1 MLTCLTPKQVFFTPK
16 QVSFCASAPRRFSG
30 NSFWICDAKGVCLQL
45 VSLTRPEV
53 ISGHHTSARW
63 CRILFTLSPNPS
75 PNRKTA
81 QRLRFPGAQS
91 NKGIQ
96 RSWYYDI
103 NDVLLLKSE
112 NITLENSQLFITFK
126 ILVFLNKFVHR
137 VKLSHKTYENM

>member
-1 MLTCLTPKQVFFTPK
+1 MFYAKAGVFLRQSRFPFVLLLLG
-16 QVSFCASAPRRFSG
+16 VSAETASGFVMQNEFAF
-30 NSFWICDAKGVCLQL
+30 NWL

-53 ISGHHTSARW
+53 ISGHHTSARR
-63 CRILFTLSPNPS
+63 CRIPFTLSPNPS
-75 PNRKTA
+75 PNKKTA
-81 QRLRFPGAQS
+81 QRLRFPGAHS